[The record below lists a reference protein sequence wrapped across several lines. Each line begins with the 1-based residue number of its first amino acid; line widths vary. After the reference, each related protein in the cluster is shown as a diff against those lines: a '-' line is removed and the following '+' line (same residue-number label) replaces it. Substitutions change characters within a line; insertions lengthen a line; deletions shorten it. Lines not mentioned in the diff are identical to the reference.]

1 MNDLIGF
8 LLGMAVFLPANAM
21 FLMGRLKRHHYAGL
35 LAVASGIWA
44 VHDIHTHSWPSA
56 ALQTAFAAWEAWAWW
71 KGGGGDDTKKRL
83 RKWSRAFTPNR
94 RTAPSAA

>member
-1 MNDLIGF
+1 MNDLVGF
-8 LLGMAVFLPANAM
+8 LLGMAVFLPAIAM
-21 FLMGRLKRHHYAGL
+21 LLLGRIKSHHYAGL
-35 LAVASGIWA
+35 AAIAFAIWA
-44 VHDIHTHSWPSA
+44 IDDIRRHSWGFG
-56 ALQTAFAAWEAWAWW
+56 LFQTVMSAWEAWVWW